1 MKIHNLSIRKAALE
15 FNMSYCILSH
25 YCKKI
30 PEHVTIN
37 LETCDNLLHNHI
49 FIYPANTMLN
59 VTYML
64 VVISHSTM

>member
-1 MKIHNLSIRKAALE
+1 
-15 FNMSYCILSH
+15 MSYCILSH